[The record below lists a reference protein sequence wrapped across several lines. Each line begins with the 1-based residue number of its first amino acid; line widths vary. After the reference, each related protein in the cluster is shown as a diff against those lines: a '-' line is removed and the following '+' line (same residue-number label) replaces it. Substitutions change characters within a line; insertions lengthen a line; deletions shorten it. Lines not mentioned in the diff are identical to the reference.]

1 MYFEDQK
8 IKLMN
13 QCEKTKNAIDDLMIV
28 LKKEIDGQF
37 ENHIQQL
44 ENHANQ
50 QVYNFDHYK

>member
-8 IKLMN
+8 IKLIN
-13 QCEKTKNAIDDLMIV
+13 QCENTKHSIDQLMIV
-28 LKKEIDGQF
+28 LKKDIDIQF

-50 QVYNFDHYK
+50 